1 MEPNTRKWITGLIS
15 VVAGG
20 ILTALTN
27 MGVAPETFN
36 FSTADG
42 MLKLALTVAV
52 ATFIAILNYLK
63 QFPAPPMEE
72 TRTVEISKVTTSTAS
87 PAGPPTDPPKV

>member
-1 MEPNTRKWITGLIS
+1 MESGTRKWVSGLIS

-42 MLKLALTVAV
+42 VQKLGLVVAV
-52 ATFIAILNYLK
+52 ATFIAILNYIK
-63 QFPAPPMEE
+63 QFPAPTVEE
-72 TRTVEISKVTTSTAS
+72 TKTIETKTTTTST
-87 PAGPPTDPPKV
+87 PVDPPK

>member
-1 MEPNTRKWITGLIS
+1 MESNARKWVTGLIS
-15 VVAGG
+15 VIAGG

-42 MLKLALTVAV
+42 VQKLGLVVAV
-52 ATFIAILNYLK
+52 ATFIAILNYIK
-63 QFPAPPMEE
+63 QFPAPQIEE
-72 TRTVEISKVTTSTAS
+72 KTTTTTETKTTVTPV
-87 PAGPPTDPPKV
+87 DPPKP

>member
-1 MEPNTRKWITGLIS
+1 MSASTRKWITGLIS

-20 ILTALTN
+20 VLTALTN

-42 MLKLALTVAV
+42 LRKLGLVVAV
-52 ATFIAILNYLK
+52 ATFIAVLNYIK
-63 QFPAPPMEE
+63 QFPAPQIEE
-72 TRTVEISKVTTSTAS
+72 KTTITTATKTTVTPV
-87 PAGPPTDPPKV
+87 DPPKP